1 MKNIAVGIDIGTYKV
16 KVVVAEQSERGSFPR
31 ILGVG
36 QAESKGLRHGYI
48 MYPNDATK
56 SVRQAILQA
65 EKATKIKI
73 NKVFLSVGGIGLS
86 SISTVGSVMI
96 SRADSEITQLDLD
109 NAIEESQNQIP
120 STFIQN
126 RRIIHSIPT
135 YFRIDGKPILGKN
148 PVGMKGVKLEV
159 KVLFITSLEHH
170 LQELV
175 QAVEEAG
182 VEIIDVMAAPLAASL
197 VTLSKAEKVA
207 GCILANIGS
216 ETVSI
221 VVYEDDIP
229 TSLEIFQIGS
239 NDITNDIALGFKVS
253 LEEAEKIKK
262 EHNSDRDRD
271 RNTSKKKLDE
281 IVSARLSDIF
291 ELIEAHLKKIDR
303 SGLLPA
309 GIILTGGGSGITTIE
324 DLAKAYLK
332 LPTKTTGLAC
342 DIDKVECFDKNV
354 RIKDSNWAVAYG
366 LTIFGLQADDNPV
379 MISNITRGLVKRIK
393 ASIVKLFK
401 QFLP

>member
-36 QAESKGLRHGYI
+36 QAESKGLRHGYV

-56 SVRQAILQA
+56 SIRQAILQA
-65 EKATKIKI
+65 EKATKTKI

-86 SISTVGSVMI
+86 SITTVGSVMI

-120 STFIQN
+120 STYIQN

-135 YFRIDGKPILGKN
+135 SYRIDGKPILGKN

-175 QAVEEAG
+175 HAVEGAG
-182 VEIIDVMAAPLAASL
+182 VDIIDVMAAPLAASL

-207 GCILANIGS
+207 GCILTNIGS
-216 ETVSI
+216 ETVSV
-221 VVYEDDIP
+221 VVYENDLP

-262 EHNSDRDRD
+262 DHEIDRDK
-271 RNTSKKKLDE
+271 NSSKKKLDD

-332 LPTKTTGLAC
+332 LPSKITNLAC
-342 DIDKVECFDKNV
+342 DINKVECFDKNV

-379 MISNITRGLVKRIK
+379 KIGGIAKGVFKGLKSSVLRI
-393 ASIVKLFK
+393 FK